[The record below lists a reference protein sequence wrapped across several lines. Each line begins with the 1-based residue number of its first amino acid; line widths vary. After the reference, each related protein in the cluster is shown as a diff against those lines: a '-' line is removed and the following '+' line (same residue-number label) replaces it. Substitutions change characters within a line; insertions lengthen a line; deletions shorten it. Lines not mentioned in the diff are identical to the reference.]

1 MVFLV
6 SDEVKPKSGGPRMV
20 VTGYSSGM
28 VECRWYDGYGIKRE
42 AFREVEL
49 QHGDGY
55 RSQDQ
60 A

>member
-1 MVFLV
+1 
-6 SDEVKPKSGGPRMV
+6 MV

-42 AFREVEL
+42 AFREDEL

-55 RSQDQ
+55 HAQEQ

>member
-6 SDEVKPKSGGPRMV
+6 SDEVKPKNGGPRMV
-20 VTGYSSGM
+20 VTGYASGM
-28 VECRWYDGYGIKRE
+28 VECRWHDGYGIQRE
-42 AFREVEL
+42 AFREDEL

-55 RSQDQ
+55 RTQEQ